1 MIYHDISAIS
11 SWRKML
17 DDQLSKSDA
26 GKSSISME
34 LTNIFDFSTCRKI
47 LRMQILK
54 KNSCFGWNF
63 VKVWSAGIT
72 GRRVT
77 KEVTILGI
85 FHPGILFVGA
95 A

>member
-54 KNSCFGWNF
+54 K
-63 VKVWSAGIT
+63 
-72 GRRVT
+72 
-77 KEVTILGI
+77 ILALDE
-85 FHPGILFVGA
+85 ILLKYDRLESQEEG
-95 A
+95 